1 MNTIT
6 LLEASGNLA
15 KVIESTINNSDE
27 TVIVSTNGSVV
38 MVDQNYWEEI
48 QETLRLLSDKQS
60 LTALIE
66 GHGKREDGK
75 PIVSKNIGET
85 FHDLQ
90 D

>member
-1 MNTIT
+1 MNTMT

-27 TVIVSTNGSVV
+27 TVIVSKNGSVV

-66 GHGKREDGK
+66 GHKKRED
-75 PIVSKNIGET
+75 SCNY
-85 FHDLQ
+85 FQ
-90 D
+90 